1 VNVTYHYLKVV
12 QRARL
17 QLRKALTDGDGA
29 RRTRRGQLHE
39 ANVLAHGVIVVQVEA
54 SLIDVE
60 ILGTVNVTHRHTDE
74 FKFEVHNS
82 TVSVRYDTF
91 TSFLPDRAALL
102 WKPGFMA
109 AGRLPKVLSWT
120 VIVPVLAIVLLAFT
134 WGHKIS
140 ALLEVVVAL
149 ALAGAVLAAVNHAEI
164 VAHRVGE
171 PFGSL
176 VLAIAVT
183 IIEVGLI
190 VTLMVS
196 GGPGTASLARDTVF
210 AAVMITCNGIV
221 GIALLIGAL
230 RFHITVFNAE
240 GSGAAL
246 ATVITLAT
254 LSLVLPTFSISRP
267 GPEFT
272 PAQLA
277 FAAIAS
283 LVLYAVFVVT
293 QTVRHRDFFLP
304 LTSAGEVV
312 EAEDH
317 AEPPTNRA
325 AFISLGLLL
334 VALVAVV
341 GLAKVETPAI
351 EEVVAAVGFP
361 ESFVGVVIAL
371 LVLLPETLAAGRAAR
386 RDRIQ
391 ISLNLAFGSAMASI
405 GLTIP
410 GIAIASIWLEGPLIL
425 GLDAT
430 QMVLLAVTV
439 VVAILTVVPG
449 RATRLQG
456 AVHLVLLAAFLFLAV
471 NP

>member
-1 VNVTYHYLKVV
+1 
-12 QRARL
+12 
-17 QLRKALTDGDGA
+17 
-29 RRTRRGQLHE
+29 
-39 ANVLAHGVIVVQVEA
+39 
-54 SLIDVE
+54 
-60 ILGTVNVTHRHTDE
+60 
-74 FKFEVHNS
+74 
-82 TVSVRYDTF
+82 
-91 TSFLPDRAALL
+91 
-102 WKPGFMA
+102 MA
-109 AGRLPKVLSWT
+109 AGRLSRILSWT
-120 VIVPVLAIVLLAFT
+120 VLTPILAAALLGLT
-134 WGHKIS
+134 WGRQLS
-140 ALLEVVVAL
+140 VLVQVLVAF
-149 ALAGAVLAAVNHAEI
+149 ALAGVVLAAVNHAEV

-171 PFGSL
+171 PYGSL
-176 VLAIAVT
+176 VLAVAVT
-183 IIEVGLI
+183 VIEVGLI
-190 VTLMVS
+190 VTLMI
-196 GGPGTASLARDTVF
+196 GGAPGSELLARDTVF

-221 GIALLIGAL
+221 GIALLIGAV
-230 RFHITVFNAE
+230 RYHITIFNAE

-246 ATVITLAT
+246 ATVTTLAT
-254 LSLVLPTFSISRP
+254 LSLVVPTFAISRP
-267 GPEFT
+267 GPVFT

-283 LVLYAVFVVT
+283 LVLYAAFVIT

-312 EAEDH
+312 EAEEH
-317 AEPPTNRA
+317 ADPPSNRTTLA
-325 AFISLGLLL
+325 SLGLLL

-351 EEVVAAVGFP
+351 EAGVAAVGFP

-371 LVLLPETLAAGRAAR
+371 LVLLPETLAAARAAR

-410 GIAIASIWLEGPLIL
+410 AIAVASIWLEGPLVL

-456 AVHLVLLAAFLFLAV
+456 VVHLVLLAAFLFLAV